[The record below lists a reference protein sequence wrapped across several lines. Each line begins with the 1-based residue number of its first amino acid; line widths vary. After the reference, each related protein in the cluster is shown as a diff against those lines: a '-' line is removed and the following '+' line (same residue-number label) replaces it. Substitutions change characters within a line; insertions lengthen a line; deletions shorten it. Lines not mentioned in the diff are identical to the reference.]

1 MSAITYVTNRF
12 KKDNEALLTSV
23 NELVYFY
30 RGGYSYE
37 RGLMVSPMERENAL
51 KVLNKRLEQ
60 ASKMQ
65 NPVF

>member
-1 MSAITYVTNRF
+1 M
-12 KKDNEALLTSV
+12 DNEALLTSI

-37 RGLMVSPMERENAL
+37 RAMLISPMERENAL

-60 ASKMQ
+60 ASKMMH
-65 NPVF
+65 PVF